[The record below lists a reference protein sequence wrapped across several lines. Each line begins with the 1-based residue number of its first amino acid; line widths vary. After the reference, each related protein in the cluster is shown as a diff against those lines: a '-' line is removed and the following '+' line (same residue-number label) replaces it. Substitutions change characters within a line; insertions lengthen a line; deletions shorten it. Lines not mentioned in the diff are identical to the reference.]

1 MNSLSSA
8 LRTYRSG
15 HVEYT
20 RHDSPVFSGPS
31 PTGYLLRH
39 RLSVFIF
46 FHSKLLITYQLPC
59 QQMKSI
65 SYFYGFYSM
74 QALMQNTQQ
83 HHFGDKRHKFTRASA
98 RKDHLMACVPVT
110 SRDSIYNFRAP
121 CLFSSTPL
129 PPSPHLPSLSFFF
142 SLSPSVFSIPFIS
155 FCAQTLTSWW
165 HSGCQHSRLPSP
177 RLQEERFHPP
187 SDSCR
192 NPGPNFIGTNLT
204 IFPSLGQLLW
214 PRGLEMLSPMRGT
227 FPCHPLVL
235 G

>member
-1 MNSLSSA
+1 M
-8 LRTYRSG
+8 
-15 HVEYT
+15 EYT
-20 RHDSPVFSGPS
+20 RHNSPVFSGPS

-74 QALMQNTQQ
+74 QALIQNTQQ

-98 RKDHLMACVPVT
+98 RKDHLMACVPVPA
-110 SRDSIYNFRAP
+110 RDSIYNFRAP

-142 SLSPSVFSIPFIS
+142 SLSLHLSSPFPSFHFVPR
-155 FCAQTLTSWW
+155 
-165 HSGCQHSRLPSP
+165 HLPHGGIVAANTP
-177 RLQEERFHPP
+177 GFHPHG
-187 SDSCR
+187 SRKRASK
-192 NPGPNFIGTNLT
+192 
-204 IFPSLGQLLW
+204 S
-214 PRGLEMLSPMRGT
+214 SSK
-227 FPCHPLVL
+227 
-235 G
+235 